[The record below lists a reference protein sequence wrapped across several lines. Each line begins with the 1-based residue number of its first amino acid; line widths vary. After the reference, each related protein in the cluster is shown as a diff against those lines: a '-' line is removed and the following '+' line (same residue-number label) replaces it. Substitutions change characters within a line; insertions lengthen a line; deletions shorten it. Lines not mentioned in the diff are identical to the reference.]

1 MRACVAAI
9 ALIACLSING
19 SRAADNAVQPPEAA
33 KSSKDRDSL
42 GLGIAFGGFWKSRY
56 GDDIDVEQV
65 IKGLREAYS
74 DKQSMTQAEAQ
85 SIPGKLDAA
94 WQAKQMEKM
103 KKRGEEAKPKGE
115 EYLAANKKKDG
126 VVATASGLQYKVVK
140 EGEGDPPKA
149 TDVCMVNY
157 KGMFID
163 GDEFDG
169 SSRHGDGGPVPF
181 DLNRLTPGFK
191 EGLLLMK
198 PGAKY
203 QFVIPPNLA
212 YGEKPDPR
220 SGIAPGSVLV
230 FDVELISV
238 NGSPNAKNGPQQQNA
253 DNVKK

>member
-1 MRACVAAI
+1 MRAYVAAI
-9 ALIACLSING
+9 ALIACLSMDG
-19 SRAADNAVQPPEAA
+19 VRAAENTEVPAETPP
-33 KSSKDRDSL
+33 SKDRDSL
-42 GLGIAFGGFWKSRY
+42 ALGLAFGGFWKSRF

-65 IKGLREAYS
+65 IKGVREAYS

-85 SIPGKLDAA
+85 AIAGRLDSA

-126 VVATASGLQYKVVK
+126 VVQTASGLQYKVIK
-140 EGEGDPPKA
+140 EGEGDPPKP

-163 GDEFDG
+163 GDEFD
-169 SSRHGDGGPVPF
+169 SSARHGGPVQF

-191 EGLLLMK
+191 EGLLMMK

-203 QFVIPPNLA
+203 QLVVPPNLA
-212 YGEKPDPR
+212 YGDKPDPR
-220 SGIAPGSVLV
+220 SGIAPSSVLV
-230 FDVELISV
+230 FDVELISI
-238 NGSPNAKNGPQQQNA
+238 NASPAARNAQQNA
-253 DNVKK
+253 ENTKK